1 MRLVWLV
8 VGLVAVALAV
18 AGAVLPLLPT
28 TPFLILAAF
37 CFARSSPR
45 LEAKLIAHRRFG
57 PLIRDWRAG
66 GAISRPAKR
75 VSLLAMA
82 ATPVVSWLVGVGLVV
97 IAVQV
102 AVLAAVAA
110 FIVTRPEPAPV
121 PPPSG

>member
-45 LEAKLIAHRRFG
+45 LEAKLLAHRRFG

-102 AVLAAVAA
+102 TVLAAVAA
-110 FIVTRPEPAPV
+110 FIVTRPEP
-121 PPPSG
+121 G

>member
-8 VGLVAVALAV
+8 VGFVAVALAV
-18 AGAVLPLLPT
+18 AGALLPLLPT

-45 LEAKLIAHRRFG
+45 LEARLIAHRRFG

-75 VSLLAMA
+75 ASLLVMA
-82 ATPVVSWLVGVGLVV
+82 ATPVVSWLVGAGLVV

-110 FIVTRPEPAPV
+110 FIVTRPEP
-121 PPPSG
+121 G